1 MWGPRVAKP
10 KPKAPSER
18 IADYADKVARGAQL
32 AALDGVLDTVRRGE
46 RDEQD
51 FEAVKAAAV
60 AKIEREWHG
69 PQATRLSLTVD
80 NAVRQA
86 MNAGRIGE
94 LVKAKDARPYWLFS
108 AILDDLVSEMC
119 FEADGTCLPSTHRW
133 WATRIPALHLRC
145 RSSIV
150 SLTAAQAR
158 TIGITTSLPSV
169 EADEGFGTMGDLL
182 DFEER
187 PGQYEAGTLDGVHED

>member
-1 MWGPRVAKP
+1 MANP
-10 KPKAPSER
+10 KPKASSER

-51 FEAVKAAAV
+51 FDAVKAAAV
-60 AKIEREWHG
+60 AKIERDWHG
-69 PQATRLSLTVD
+69 PQASRLALTVD

-108 AILDDLVSEMC
+108 AVLDELVSTMC
-119 FEADGTCLPSTHRW
+119 FDCDGTVLPSNHPW
-133 WATRIPALHLRC
+133 WRNHIPSLHLRC
-145 RSSIV
+145 RSSAV
-150 SLTAAQAR
+150 SLTAAQAKS
-158 TIGITTSLPSV
+158 IGITTSPPKV
-169 EADEGFGTMGDLL
+169 DADEGFGTMVDLL

-187 PGQYEAGTLDGVHED
+187 PGQHEAGTLDGVYED